1 MCTRFLT
8 GIGIKKYTMRAL
20 RALDCVKVDV
30 CVMHGD
36 GVGRGGR
43 PRRFTPRWQR
53 RPPRLP
59 HLPRLPRP

>member
-43 PRRFTPRWQR
+43 PRRFTPR
-53 RPPRLP
+53 
-59 HLPRLPRP
+59 